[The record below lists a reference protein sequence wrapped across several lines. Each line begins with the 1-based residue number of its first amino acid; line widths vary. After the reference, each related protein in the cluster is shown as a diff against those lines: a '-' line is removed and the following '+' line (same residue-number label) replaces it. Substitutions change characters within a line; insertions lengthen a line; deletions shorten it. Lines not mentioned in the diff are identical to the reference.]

1 MENEYGIPHSAFL
14 IGIDVRG
21 MLSFIYSGTFNE
33 FSTKIRYQ
41 VDVFSELLLTF
52 PPFLVNLPFLFC

>member
-1 MENEYGIPHSAFL
+1 MEIEYGIPHSAFL

-21 MLSFIYSGTFNE
+21 MLSFIYSGAFNE

-41 VDVFSELLLTF
+41 VDVFF
-52 PPFLVNLPFLFC
+52 